1 MKILLVLSLLFNLSA
16 LAEAKIYTSGAHKF
30 SVKKLV
36 SKEGVIWGMDF
47 LPDRK
52 LVFTMRSG
60 KMFIYNPEDK
70 KTSEVTGVPE
80 VYAVG
85 QGGLLDVR
93 AHPDFSK
100 NNYLYFTYSLP
111 VGEKATTALARG
123 VLKDN
128 KLKNVEKLFSAHE
141 PNDNDIHFGSR
152 IAFHDGYVFISIGD
166 RNERQQAQSLKYHMG
181 KIIRLKDDGSIPKDN
196 PFVQTAGALSEIWSY
211 GHRNPQGLEYHVER
225 KELWSVE
232 FGPRGGDE
240 VNIIK
245 KGENYGWPLVSYG
258 REYYGPKIGEGTHKE
273 GITQPI
279 LHWTPAISP
288 SGFTIYTGEE
298 FPKWKG
304 HLFLANLASRHLRR
318 VVLEGTKSV
327 KQEELLKDLDYRFR
341 HVTQGP
347 DGLIYFSTDEGIL
360 ARLKKE

>member
-30 SVKKLV
+30 SVEKLV